1 MTRPSWSPTLPN
13 FDRSVLNQTF
23 DVNKDWSVEI
33 WHRRATSTTFLE
45 GSLADF
51 QKINFNNN
59 WEGGFPDL
67 CGIDSQRPPAQVAL
81 TIDLD
86 TDSVCRKEFFI
97 DFKARINI
105 FVFLS
110 NWNMIFLSEK
120 LSYHYPVTIVRN
132 DVWRWKFNKCF
143 VANSHF
149 SDGSAAASRG
159 LASSS

>member
-1 MTRPSWSPTLPN
+1 MTQPPWSPTLPN

-33 WHRRATSTTFLE
+33 WHRRPTSTTFFE

-81 TIDLD
+81 TTDLD
-86 TDSVCRKEFFI
+86 TDSVFI
-97 DFKARINI
+97 VFKARINI

-110 NWNMIFLSEK
+110 DWNMIFCQNSC
-120 LSYHYPVTIVRN
+120 HIIYPVTIVRN

-149 SDGSAAASRG
+149 SDGSAAARRG